1 MSPAVRTA
9 GNGECSSQSSF
20 ASCSRDETTM
30 ITDQHENPQIN
41 SLFTSTAAKHA
52 ASLRKWGT
60 WTAAWSDT
68 DY

>member
-1 MSPAVRTA
+1 
-9 GNGECSSQSSF
+9 
-20 ASCSRDETTM
+20 M
-30 ITDQHENPQIN
+30 ITDQHKNPQIN